1 MQEEPFLRAQP
12 SRQWLHQLLGH
23 KELLVSGTLPRFF
36 GTRRFVPRLQRSTRG
51 SANTSLHVGR
61 KEMMCLGGT
70 AWRQKCLQRP
80 QNKQRC

>member
-1 MQEEPFLRAQP
+1 MQEEAFLRAQP
-12 SRQWLHQLLGH
+12 RRQWLHQLLGH
-23 KELLVSGTLPRFF
+23 KELLVSGTPPHFLAR
-36 GTRRFVPRLQRSTRG
+36 VASCRG
-51 SANTSLHVGR
+51 YKGARGVQQHVLACGE